1 MKKTTIILTVM
12 LTLAFLAPGLYF
24 YATDQIEAEALTTIF
39 AALATVIGVMW
50 THTLA
55 KEREI
60 AEREFANKRSS
71 YSGLLNFIFDLF
83 ASVKKGK
90 PIAINNRL
98 ITRMIN
104 IKKDLLTW
112 ADIQVIRAWNDVE
125 TVSSRSG
132 DAKQVLA
139 KLDALLRA
147 IRKDLGKEDWGI
159 KEGELFSLI
168 LAAEEKGTLR

>member
-1 MKKTTIILTVM
+1 MKKTTIVLSIL
-12 LTLAFLAPGLYF
+12 LTLAFLAPALYF
-24 YATDQIEAEALTTIF
+24 YAEDQIEAEALTTVF

-71 YSGLLNFIFDLF
+71 YSGLLNLIFDLF
-83 ASVKKGK
+83 AGVKKGK
-90 PIAINNRL
+90 TIPINNKL
-98 ITRMIN
+98 ITRMMN

-112 ADIQVIRAWNDVE
+112 ADIKVIRAWNDVE
-125 TVSSRSG
+125 TISSHGG
-132 DAKQVLA
+132 DGMQVLG

-159 KEGELFSLI
+159 KEGELFSLM
-168 LAAEEKGTLR
+168 LAAEERESFG

>member
-24 YATDQIEAEALTTIF
+24 YAEDQIEAEVLTTIF

-55 KEREI
+55 KKREI

-71 YSGLLNFIFDLF
+71 YGGLLDFIFDLF
-83 ASVKKGK
+83 TSVKKDK
-90 PIAINNRL
+90 PIDIGSEL

-112 ADIQVIRAWNDVE
+112 ADIEVIRAWNDVE
-125 TVSSRSG
+125 TISSQGG
-132 DAKQVLA
+132 DAKQVLG

-147 IRKDLGKEDWGI
+147 IRKDLGKEDWRI
-159 KEGELFSLI
+159 KEGELFSLM
-168 LAAEEKGTLR
+168 LAAEEKESFS